1 MNTYLL
7 AAAVLVL
14 LGIFWELSVL
24 IRRFDRLSM
33 RLLGRPDKKEGPT
46 INVTVGTVSGGVA
59 PVSVPSEKP
68 SESEPEEDKS
78 EEEEPEAPPTPEPQ
92 LPPPP
97 PKTPFF
103 ASPVNRAPNGVGV
116 VKCPKCSAENSSF
129 RTECFNCGT
138 KL

>member
-1 MNTYLL
+1 MDTYLL
-7 AAAVLVL
+7 VAVVIVL
-14 LGIFWELSVL
+14 LGIFWEISVL

-59 PVSVPSEKP
+59 TPVPVAPEKEP
-68 SESEPEEDKS
+68 EVGPAEDELSEPEEP
-78 EEEEPEAPPTPEPQ
+78 PEPEPQ

-103 ASPVNRAPNGVGV
+103 SSPVNRAPNGLGV
-116 VKCPKCSAENSSF
+116 VKCPQCDAENSSF
-129 RTECFNCGT
+129 RTECFNCGR